1 MEIYVFR
8 ILDMLNIMAY
18 DFHGHFE
25 PYIGHIAPLYASHL
39 DTDGQNATLNVVSI
53 FPNFLINIT

>member
-1 MEIYVFR
+1 MI
-8 ILDMLNIMAY
+8 NIMAY

-39 DTDGQNATLNVVSI
+39 DTVGLNATLNVVSENI
-53 FPNFLINIT
+53 FSALNTNCKTRQ